1 MRVDARCDAIS
12 GRFSSVHECAV
23 GFSSVASARF
33 VRCLWP
39 WKDDLVHHDS
49 KSKWEGG
56 LVLGQGI
63 VTYFGSGAL
72 AAAHRHDAVQIVL
85 GLDHFLDLIIDGVAM
100 QLRAAVVPA
109 RLEHSLVSTG
119 RTAVILAEPFGR
131 IGEALTT
138 LGRERGGRDLWPQL
152 GAIADQEMRNVVDL
166 ETWSITVI
174 ETLTGMTYSEAW
186 ANVRSEILQV
196 RRYVEEHLDGVPRL
210 SEIANVLGFSD
221 RQLRRI
227 IDEELGMPFRR
238 YVLWRR
244 LRLAALQV
252 HRGADLTTAATEAG
266 FSDSAHLSR
275 VFRQMF
281 GLTPSDVLP
290 HLQVADI
297 PNVGKSWPIHSSAQ

>member
-1 MRVDARCDAIS
+1 MRVARPYL
-12 GRFSSVHECAV
+12 V
-23 GFSSVASARF
+23 GFSLVSATRSI
-33 VRCLWP
+33 RRLWP

-49 KSKWEGG
+49 KAKWEGG
-56 LVLGQGI
+56 LVLDHGI

-85 GLDHFLDLIIDGVAM
+85 GLDHFLDLTIDGVAM
-100 QLRAAVVPA
+100 RLRAAVVPV
-109 RLEHSLVSTG
+109 RLEHRLMSTG

-131 IGEALTT
+131 MGAALTT
-138 LGRERGGRDLWPQL
+138 LGREREGQDLWPQL
-152 GAIADQEMRNVVDL
+152 SAIAGQEMRSVTDL
-166 ETWSITVI
+166 ATWSITVI
-174 ETLTGMTYSEAW
+174 EALTGMTYSEAW
-186 ANVRSEILQV
+186 ANVRPAILHV

-210 SEIANVLGFSD
+210 SEIADVLGFSD

-244 LRLAALQV
+244 LRIAALRV
-252 HRGADLTTAATEAG
+252 HGGADLTTAAIEAG

-281 GLTPSDVLP
+281 GMTPSDVLP
-290 HLQVADI
+290 HLQVTDL
-297 PNVGKSWPIHSSAQ
+297 PNVG